1 VNLPRIKH
9 GTVAILSIDGGGVR
23 GQIPALI
30 VADILRRVRFLRT
43 LTGRSSPVAAHTV
56 FDIFAGTSTGALLT
70 LGLTR
75 PSPLAP
81 EGIAEVYRRRAAT
94 IFPVSRFASVL
105 AMRQAFGEKY
115 DHHPFETV
123 MAELFGNIRLSETLA
138 NVLVAAY
145 NTDDRGP
152 FFFKHY
158 TRETV
163 AGKRRL
169 EAAAAENEDFFL
181 RDVARA
187 TAAAPTYFAPA
198 QVTSTAGSRYS
209 LVDGGL
215 VANNPALSAYVE
227 ARKLYRDA
235 RRYIIV
241 SIGTGRSG
249 RQFPYEAIRKWGY
262 IDWVSPA
269 HGVPVTAMMWDGQ
282 SESVAHALK
291 SLPRVE
297 YFRFNADLGE
307 VSEEMDDARPANMQR
322 VEALA
327 RRIIASRKSDLHR
340 LARLLYRRGQQLAID
355 CDSGGGESTAPA
367 SPRAR
372 PCVATSSASGVTR
385 PG

>member
-1 VNLPRIKH
+1 MNRLRIKR
-9 GTVAILSIDGGGVR
+9 GTVTILSIDGGGVR
-23 GQIPALI
+23 GLIPALI
-30 VADILRRVRFLRT
+30 VEDIVRRVRFLRYRVG
-43 LTGRSSPVAAHTV
+43 LSPSVEPHDL

-70 LGLTR
+70 LGLTL
-75 PSPLAP
+75 PKPYSPTQ
-81 EGIAEVYRRRAAT
+81 IVEVYRRKSRV
-94 IFPVSRFASVL
+94 IFPVSRFSSVL
-105 AMRQAFGEKY
+105 AMRQVFAEKY
-115 DHHPFETV
+115 DHIPLEGV
-123 MAELFGNIRLSETLA
+123 LLDLFGDCVLSQLRS
-138 NVLVAAY
+138 NVIVAAY

-158 TRETV
+158 RSRT
-163 AGKRRL
+163 
-169 EAAAAENEDFFL
+169 AENEDFYV

-187 TAAAPTYFAPA
+187 TTAAPTYFAPA
-198 QVTSTAGSRYS
+198 QITSLAGDTYS

-249 RQFPYEAIRKWGY
+249 RRFPHEVMKRWGY
-262 IDWVSPA
+262 IDWVSPL

-297 YFRFNADLGE
+297 YFRFNADLDR
-307 VSEEMDDARPANMQR
+307 VSEEMDDAREDNLHR

-327 RRIIASRKSDLHR
+327 QAIRTSHSGELHR
-340 LARLLYRRGQQLAID
+340 LARLIYRRSAH
-355 CDSGGGESTAPA
+355 
-367 SPRAR
+367 R
-372 PCVATSSASGVTR
+372 PQ
-385 PG
+385 